1 MCTGC
6 NNNINVAPSSI
17 ELAEQVELYDENNVV
32 FLPTI
37 NNCVVS
43 VRTRTFLH
51 RLKRYDTITTYSFTV
66 KNYAKMT
73 DFIKNNVIKVVVEGQ
88 EYTSFKLEKIDD
100 KVFNIE
106 VTR

>member
-6 NNNINVAPSSI
+6 NNNINEAPSSI
-17 ELAEQVELYDENNVV
+17 QLAEQVELYDENNNV

-37 NNCVVS
+37 SNCVVS
-43 VRTRTFLH
+43 IRTRTFLH
-51 RLKRYDTITTYSFTV
+51 RTKKYDTITTYSFV
-66 KNYAKMT
+66 IKNYAKMS
-73 DFIKNNVIKVVVEGQ
+73 DFIKNNVVKVVIEGQ

-100 KVFNIE
+100 KVYNIE